1 MERLTRRKLLQIAL
15 AAATTSVLSPF
26 NSTRKALAL
35 EKSVAGISEI
45 LGYHGGD
52 LPGSEVNP
60 QLTVK
65 HTLEAGGKWLKLWD
79 PTEELLAEA
88 SKNNLGVIVRAN
100 LAQNRLDDKTFSS
113 NADSLRL
120 TVAKV
125 SRYYP
130 LPIIQ
135 TFNEVMFEHE
145 TGIEGGVDPKT
156 HAVEFINAAEIIS
169 EEFGG
174 IALFTPLGQ
183 NSLVNGLS
191 TMSYYEEFFRNVRR
205 LKPLSWTMNNTA
217 LAPNGYFNLLPGDGP
232 LDHIADV
239 LNLADK
245 IFGFKLPAF
254 CTEGGPYQGFG
265 TRYNQEEL
273 GDHLARLVDTPLT
286 PVLTGRLQS
295 FCVWLLESYTNVDDF
310 MSSALLDI
318 NGDAKP
324 AFSKLKD
331 LNLRGNS
338 KVFPKHFLMPLL
350 NSQS

>member
-1 MERLTRRKLLQIAL
+1 MEKLTRRRAIKLAL
-15 AAATTSVLSPF
+15 AAACAANLNKTGNVF
-26 NSTRKALAL
+26 
-35 EKSVAGISEI
+35 GSEQIQPTIFDI
-45 LGYHGGD
+45 LGFHGGD
-52 LPGSEVNP
+52 LPGSEVDP
-60 QLTVK
+60 AKTVK
-65 HTLEAGGKWLKLWD
+65 HTKEAGGKWLKLWD
-79 PTEELLAEA
+79 PTEDLLAEA

-100 LAQNRLDDKTFSS
+100 LTQNRLDDKTFSS
-113 NADSLRL
+113 NADSLRS
-120 TVAKV
+120 TVARV

-265 TRYNQEEL
+265 LQYDQEEL
-273 GDHLARLVDTPLT
+273 GNHLTSLIDTPLT
-286 PVLTGRLQS
+286 PMLTGRLQS

-310 MSSALLDI
+310 KNSALTDETG
-318 NGDAKP
+318 NPKP
-324 AFSKLKD
+324 SLLKIKERG
-331 LNLRGNS
+331 LREDGVR
-338 KVFPKHFLMPLL
+338 VFPRRFLMPLL
-350 NSQS
+350 TAQS